1 MNAAEYLLDFFETEW
16 ATRAEVSGYRFADIV
31 AAVQE
36 VIDFVDSLKELGEDT
51 ALYDDCMSRIKKSA
65 LKPFGGY
72 ELDWSASRG
81 SKTQDELLSGD
92 LLGLKVL
99 SDRMEE
105 SSLRFTETQ
114 RETIADLIKQAR
126 KILGEVSDDLPTGL
140 ALYINRLMH
149 ETEIAL
155 DEYSITG
162 DFVLEKAFTRLR
174 ESLNIAIEKTSGKK
188 KDKWNG
194 VRKIFRDLAIGFI
207 VETPSLLMTAA
218 QVFPPIGS

>member
-1 MNAAEYLLDFFETEW
+1 MNAAEYLLGFFENEW
-16 ATRAEVSGYRFADIV
+16 ATTAEASGYRFADIV
-31 AAVQE
+31 DAVQE
-36 VIDFVDSLKELGEDT
+36 VNDFVDSLKELGEDT
-51 ALYDDCMSRIKKSA
+51 TLFDDCMSRIKQSA

-72 ELDWSASRG
+72 ELDWSVVRG
-81 SKTQDELLSGD
+81 SKTREKLQSGD

-99 SDRMEE
+99 SGRMKE
-105 SSLRFTETQ
+105 SSLQFTEPQ
-114 RETIADLIKQAR
+114 RETIADLIERAR
-126 KILGEVSDDLPTGL
+126 KILGEVSEDLPTGL

-174 ESLNIAIEKTSGKK
+174 ESLNIAIEKTSEEK
-188 KDKWNG
+188 KDRWNG
-194 VRKIFRDLAIGFI
+194 VRKIFHDLAIGFI